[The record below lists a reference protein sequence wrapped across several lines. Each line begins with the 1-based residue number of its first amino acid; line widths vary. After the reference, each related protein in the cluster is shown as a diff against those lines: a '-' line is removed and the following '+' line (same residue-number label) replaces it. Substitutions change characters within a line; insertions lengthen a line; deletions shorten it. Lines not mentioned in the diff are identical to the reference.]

1 MTFRT
6 LASRLGRFGV
16 SENEVR
22 AALSEM
28 NPAEAAWRLMN
39 DASDRLASEAD
50 FDRLSNLYLEMA
62 LQLDGENRPFTPLL
76 CQTQRTRLLAIEQQF
91 KDTPEL
97 LKGVTIGFGW
107 CPACSRLDG
116 QRMTL
121 EDAMRLQPLPCPEC
135 TNQSASGRTGWC
147 RCLYLPDLADAENA
161 R

>member
-6 LASRLGRFGV
+6 LASRLERFGV
-16 SENEVR
+16 SESEV
-22 AALSEM
+22 AAVSDLS
-28 NPAEAAWRLMN
+28 PAEAAWRLMN
-39 DASDRLASEAD
+39 DASDRLTSARD

-62 LQLDGENRPFTPLL
+62 LQLDRENRPFTPLL
-76 CQTQRTRLLAIEQQF
+76 CQAQRTRLLAIEQQF
-91 KDTPEL
+91 EDTPEL

-121 EDAMRLQPLPCPEC
+121 EDAMRLQPLPCSEC
-135 TNQSASGRTGWC
+135 TNQSVSGRTGWC
-147 RCLYLPDLADAENA
+147 RCLYLPDLTEVADD